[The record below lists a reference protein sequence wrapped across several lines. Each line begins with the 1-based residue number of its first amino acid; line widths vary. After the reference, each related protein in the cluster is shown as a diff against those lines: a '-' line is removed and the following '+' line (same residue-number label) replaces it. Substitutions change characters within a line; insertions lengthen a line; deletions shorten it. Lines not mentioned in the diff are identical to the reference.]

1 MGFLK
6 TSIRMT
12 KEDFGRKLF
21 QIRNAK
27 GLTQDDLA
35 KKCKITARTVQRI
48 EAGTV
53 TPRAFTIK
61 LISETLEFDF
71 FDSHYRLPEINS
83 DNQKF
88 NASRNRVT
96 HFFKDLLNLKS
107 NAMKKI
113 SILSLSLLLTSF
125 FFAKILKTD
134 AQSVP
139 LDKTKNLSIEL
150 NKDNSISKVNAFF
163 TNDLSL
169 DELTEV
175 KNKLAENGINI
186 HYRSLEFDENG
197 GLLGIT
203 CDVDC
208 TDGFKGSF
216 SIGMLNSINKDRR
229 VGFVRNYSD
238 DAETPFCTGGCNL

>member
-1 MGFLK
+1 
-6 TSIRMT
+6 MT
-12 KEDFGRKLF
+12 NKDFGKKLF
-21 QIRNAK
+21 EIRNAK

-35 KKCKITARTVQRI
+35 KRCKITARTVQRI

-61 LISETLEFDF
+61 LISKTLEFDF
-71 FDSHYRLPEINS
+71 FDNSYRLPDINP
-83 DNQKF
+83 DDQKF
-88 NASRNRVT
+88 SIKPVQNRIIY
-96 HFFKDLLNLKS
+96 FFKDLLNLKS
-107 NAMKKI
+107 NTMKKI
-113 SILSLSLLLTSF
+113 SILSVSLLLTSF
-125 FFAKILKTD
+125 FFVKILNTE

-139 LDKTKNLSIEL
+139 LDKSKNLIIERD
-150 NKDNSISKVNAFF
+150 KANSISKIQAFF

-175 KNKLAENGINI
+175 KNKLAENGITI

-197 GLLGIT
+197 GLLGIA

-238 DAETPFCTGGCNL
+238 DTETPFCTGGCNL